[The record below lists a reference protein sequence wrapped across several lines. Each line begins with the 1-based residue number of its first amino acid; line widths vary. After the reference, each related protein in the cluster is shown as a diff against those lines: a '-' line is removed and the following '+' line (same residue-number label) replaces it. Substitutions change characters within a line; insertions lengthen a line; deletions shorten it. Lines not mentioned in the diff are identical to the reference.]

1 MLSALTAQITPATL
15 RSASAEV
22 VMVVFGVVAVRV
34 AGFVLLGDEP
44 AG

>member
-1 MLSALTAQITPATL
+1 MLSTSLAQPTPLTFRA
-15 RSASAEV
+15 ASAV
-22 VMVVFGVVAVRV
+22 SITAVLAVVAVRV

>member
-1 MLSALTAQITPATL
+1 MLSTPTATIVPKAADPAV
-15 RSASAEV
+15 V
-22 VMVVFGVVAVRV
+22 VMAVPGVVAVRV